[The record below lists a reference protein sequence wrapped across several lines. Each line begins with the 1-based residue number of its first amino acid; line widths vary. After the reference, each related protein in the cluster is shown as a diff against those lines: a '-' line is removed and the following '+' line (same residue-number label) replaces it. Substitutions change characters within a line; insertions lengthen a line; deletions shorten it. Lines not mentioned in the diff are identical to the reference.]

1 MNFKQQYAIYQKS
14 RKYTDI
20 VKNMIIYGFMLTVF
34 LVFFFCIFGKLS
46 WIWNIIICIA
56 LFIICPYIGGLLS
69 VLIDKPVKVLFYKI
83 LKSLTT
89 KSQLQ

>member
-20 VKNMIIYGFMLTVF
+20 VKNMIIYGFMLAIF
-34 LVFFFCIFGKLS
+34 LIFFFCAFGRLY

-69 VLIDKPVKVLFYKI
+69 VLIDSPVKVLFYRI
-83 LKSLTT
+83 LKNSTT